1 MSTTCNDVYLGL
13 LDDDYFGLL
22 GDDDLLPPPLPMGF
36 DLPRKPPVNA
46 AAHFCETQTPGR
58 SDNHAAAA
66 AAAAKH
72 GASGAVAEE
81 HCDVGVEYCSPYL
94 KSGSEEETDGC
105 GVGAAHH
112 YWKHSMEEWSD
123 GGITILLDKDTERFK
138 DLNGGQSRGDDSR
151 AGDQQQQHID
161 KRLGPLMY
169 PRWKRALLKIGGSV
183 LAGSTSENVDPKM
196 IMLIAREVQVAS
208 LRGVQ
213 VAIVVGSRNM
223 YCGDTW
229 ASETGI
235 ERAATNPIGMMAS
248 VMNAVLLQASLEKI
262 GIEARVQSTLVMQ
275 DAAEPYIRRRAM
287 RHLEKGRVVIFG
299 GIGAAMGNPLL
310 TTDTAAALRAS
321 EINADVLLKGI
332 TGDSL
337 CGCAPESNGNAEFE
351 HISYQELAA
360 RGISKMDVKAA
371 TFCEE
376 NRIPC

>member
-13 LDDDYFGLL
+13 PDDDYFGLL

-46 AAHFCETQTPGR
+46 AVHFCETQTPGR

-66 AAAAKH
+66 AEAKH
-72 GASGAVAEE
+72 GGSGAVAEE

-94 KSGSEEETDGC
+94 KSGSEEETDCC

-123 GGITILLDKDTERFK
+123 RGTSLLDKDTERFK
-138 DLNGGQSRGDDSR
+138 YLNGGQSRGDDSR
-151 AGDQQQQHID
+151 AGDQQAAHRQEVED
-161 KRLGPLMY
+161 AKLNFRLLGPLMY

-213 VAIVVGSRNM
+213 VAIVVGSRNI

-229 ASETGI
+229 AAETGI
-235 ERAATNPIGMMAS
+235 QRAATNPIG
-248 VMNAVLLQASLEKI
+248 
-262 GIEARVQSTLVMQ
+262 
-275 DAAEPYIRRRAM
+275 
-287 RHLEKGRVVIFG
+287 
-299 GIGAAMGNPLL
+299 
-310 TTDTAAALRAS
+310 
-321 EINADVLLKGI
+321 
-332 TGDSL
+332 
-337 CGCAPESNGNAEFE
+337 
-351 HISYQELAA
+351 
-360 RGISKMDVKAA
+360 
-371 TFCEE
+371 
-376 NRIPC
+376 